1 MFSDYNDILCVA
13 DVCELLMIGR
23 NRCYELLN
31 NGSLKGFRVGKNTW
45 RIPKKSLEMRI
56 RPIQEK
62 NLKSSPLTA
71 SISVVFT

>member
-1 MFSDYNDILCVA
+1 MFSNYNDILCVA

-45 RIPKKSLEMRI
+45 RIPKKSLEMYILQRC
-56 RPIQEK
+56 RAEP
-62 NLKSSPLTA
+62 
-71 SISVVFT
+71 